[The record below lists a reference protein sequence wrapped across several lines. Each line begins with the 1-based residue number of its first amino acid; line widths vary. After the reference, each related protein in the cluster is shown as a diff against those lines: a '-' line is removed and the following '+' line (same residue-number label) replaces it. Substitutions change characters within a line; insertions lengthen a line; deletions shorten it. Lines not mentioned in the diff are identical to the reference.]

1 MKNPTILVTGA
12 TGKTGGAVVT
22 QLLAKGYAVR
32 ALVRSQDKRSEQ
44 LHRMGAEI
52 AVADLFDPEQLTLA
66 LQGTQRA
73 YYLPIYHPYMI
84 QSAAAFAVAARE
96 AKLEAIVQMSQWT
109 SNPSHPSLLTR
120 QTWLVDQIFANIPS
134 VAHTILN
141 SGMFADNYLRVVDFA
156 VMLGF
161 FPILMGKSLSAP
173 VSNEDI
179 ARVAVA
185 VLLDP
190 ERHAGKR
197 YRPSGSQLL
206 SGYDMAAIVQ
216 KVLGKK
222 ILPIEMPMWLF
233 CKVAQQQ
240 GEDPFLISSL
250 RYYVKDHKMGTF
262 SWNGGTSDAI
272 LELTGSPAEAFETTV
287 RRYLA
292 MPFAR
297 PTLSNR
303 LRALVN
309 FLMIPF
315 YPGYDLERHDRRMRF
330 PMPTHPKFCLDSDR
344 WRAEHSPQVAVL
356 SDSKV

>member
-12 TGKTGGAVVT
+12 TGKTGGAVAM

-32 ALVRSQDKRSEQ
+32 ALVRSRDKRSEQ
-44 LHRMGAEI
+44 LYRMGAEI
-52 AVADLFDPEQLTLA
+52 AVADLFDPEQLTQA

-73 YYLPIYHPYMI
+73 YYLPIIHPYMI
-84 QSAAAFAVAARE
+84 QSATAFAIAAGE
-96 AKLEAIVQMSQWT
+96 AKLEAIVQISQWT
-109 SNPSHPSLLTR
+109 SSLSHPSLHTR
-120 QTWLVDQIFANIPS
+120 QIWLVDQLFANIPG
-134 VAHTILN
+134 VAHTIVN
-141 SGMFADNYLRVVDFA
+141 PGMFADNFLRVVDFA
-156 VMLGF
+156 SLLGF
-161 FPILMGKSLSAP
+161 FPILMGKSRSAP
-173 VSNEDI
+173 VANEDI

-190 ERHAGKR
+190 ERHDGKR

-216 KVLGKK
+216 KVLGKRV
-222 ILPIEMPMWLF
+222 LPVEMPMWLF
-233 CKVAQQQ
+233 YKVAQQQ
-240 GEDPFLISSL
+240 GVDPFLISSL
-250 RYYVKDHKMGTF
+250 RYYVEDNKMGTF

-272 LELTGSPAEAFETTV
+272 LELTGEPAEDFETTV

-292 MPFAR
+292 MPFAK
-297 PTLSNR
+297 PTMTNR

-315 YPGYDLERHDRRMRF
+315 YPGYNPERYDRRMRF
-330 PMPTHPKFCLDSDR
+330 PMPTQPKFCLSSER

-356 SDSKV
+356 SDRKV